1 MLIFHSRTLI
11 PLWSTL
17 ASIRYSITHRQ
28 STRLLFHPSIL
39 FRTTSYVKSISF
51 YRSLR
56 TSTWLDLF
64 RIEVF
69 CIFLLQER
77 AYAYIYVYPL
87 YSYYLLF
94 EPKPGLEPGTYSLR
108 MNCSTNWAISAIYD
122 YDFIKSNNRS
132 SYRGTKIELYS
143 ISGNSFR

>member
-17 ASIRYSITHRQ
+17 AFIRYSITHRQ
-28 STRLLFHPSIL
+28 STSLLFHPSIL
-39 FRTTSYVKSISF
+39 FRVTPYVKSISF

-64 RIEVF
+64 HIEGVLHF
-69 CIFLLQER
+69 SFTRKGIRLYIRTPFIFLLSFIWAETR
-77 AYAYIYVYPL
+77 TRTGDLFITNELL
-87 YSYYLLF
+87 YQLSHFGNLRLWSYQIQQSFFL
-94 EPKPGLEPGTYSLR
+94 S
-108 MNCSTNWAISAIYD
+108 
-122 YDFIKSNNRS
+122 
-132 SYRGTKIELYS
+132 GTKIELYS

>member
-69 CIFLLQER
+69 CISLFTRKGIRL
-77 AYAYIYVYPL
+77 YIYVYPSH
-87 YSYYLLF
+87 SYYFYLSRNPDSNRGPIHYEWIALPTEPFRQFTTMISSNPTIVLLIGDKDRALF
-94 EPKPGLEPGTYSLR
+94 HIWK
-108 MNCSTNWAISAIYD
+108 
-122 YDFIKSNNRS
+122 
-132 SYRGTKIELYS
+132 
-143 ISGNSFR
+143 

>member
-69 CIFLLQER
+69 CISLLQER
-77 AYAYIYVYPL
+77 VYAYIYTYTLHIPIIF
-87 YSYYLLF
+87 YLSRNPDSNRGPIHYEWIALPTEPFRQFTTMISSNPTIVLLIGDKDRALF
-94 EPKPGLEPGTYSLR
+94 HIWK
-108 MNCSTNWAISAIYD
+108 
-122 YDFIKSNNRS
+122 
-132 SYRGTKIELYS
+132 
-143 ISGNSFR
+143 